1 MNAVIGDPSWAPT
14 WVSAVTWATHLLS
27 QPLGRKQDETMPDT
41 YDDDDDDDDFIDL
54 TAQY

>member
-41 YDDDDDDDDFIDL
+41 YDDDDDDDYFIDL